1 MQSPFPEAFSW
12 DFSVLALTEDEC
24 EHLVEQLLD
33 QLGLVDDVGFDRPVL
48 RRFLH
53 ACRKA
58 HKPHAFTNW
67 WRAVNA
73 CQAVAVFLH
82 SSGAGA
88 LEKMALEDAAA
99 LMLSSALSPSSL
111 LCARLATR
119 LTCSPSRAALVQFA
133 DHPGVTNAFLV
144 RTRDPLAVRYSN
156 SAVNENHAAAV
167 LQRLLSSCRTD
178 GAGRGDINLLLGRNS
193 NPESRGRFGA
203 RLEQLLRTADPSTY
217 NRLVFRVSD
226 RASNA
231 YRGLSMP
238 FASKQSGAED
248 QLLLLRALLRTAD
261 VAGTQGRQWLDAQ
274 HWAGLRGA
282 QWALQGQQ
290 EKEARL
296 GDSKSSPLMRGG
308 VAGVDVA
315 RIEVAFTAY
324 ITAPLCRALGKA
336 LPYVAGEPL
345 KRAQKHA
352 LTWAQRVEQGMKSA
366 PPAQPGIGATPLE
379 CVASHLARRKAAPQP
394 TSRQAGGNAQQQQ
407 HAHAVANSSFRSS
420 GGSSVASGFL
430 RRALRL
436 DSGDNASAGGASAST
451 SHLPPLASTAAP
463 DNDSFNRSRAQNH
476 SMKSNTSNRSLRSLF
491 GGDGGAGGGGS
502 FTDRSEH
509 GGSQVGASIHGGR
522 AHFDATMDG
531 SVRGAFSANE
541 LLVSQAV
548 DVAGAASAAGSAQH
562 QAQHFGGGMSA
573 SFRSE
578 SARSLDSMGSAMERA
593 SRGAGPSPGGAGG
606 GGGPTVRMAGRAP
619 APSTKSSIHAAAA
632 LEVRRRRWQEQ
643 AQRSALQQSAAAAA
657 IAAAP
662 PSVGNTVG
670 SEGSGGG
677 TVSADASAGLHPA
690 VSAALAVAAPGV
702 AASPRGA
709 GSYQPLLH
717 VAYTAPAVPKLL
729 AQESKYKDSLSGGGA
744 VKQVRSTSMGIGGGL
759 VLGTEDT
766 GPNLFALCAE
776 AVTRHGCTTL
786 DFALSTDLLP
796 PQLSA
801 KASAEDKV
809 ILAGLLAEL
818 ELLAGLA
825 PAGLGSKGGR
835 KTYFPDRQI
844 EGAIKDTYADMQA
857 LLSRAHA
864 TALAA
869 RIRPML
875 NAWPWTLCQLLL
887 VAYIMFAADA
897 LYVFEPTDVYD
908 AAFRGVAIFVMTAF
922 LADAC
927 LRILTQPRYFGHF
940 ICLLDLGSA
949 LAIIPDCAVGPVLTG
964 VSRLTAAGRAG
975 RIIARLGRVVKFVRL
990 VLHCYYLAP
999 AAATKAVSDAAAA
1012 TAAAAAHTHS
1022 LHSPLKRRDST
1033 TDSTSPHAAAAL
1045 LAAPGTIDSGGG
1057 GPAGAANSKED
1068 AAHSQAAPAVP
1079 LAPTSHDVEADS
1091 HAVPAAAP
1099 GADAKPQPAAV
1110 PGAAAVALPERHS
1123 TTKHAK
1129 RPAPP
1134 AGSALWARMS
1144 SLTLRKLV
1152 LGVVFI
1158 VTVYPFLEETQV
1170 DHTPGLFLTTLESF
1184 PYRSSPFNASLAA
1197 LVRSGPP
1204 QGEELLYVLSCPSNG
1219 TTANTPLMLVPP
1231 GCWNGSLH
1239 LAPVFGSLQ
1248 GSPAGYGVRGTDV
1261 VRFSSATNNT
1271 VLCLSRRPGLVRER
1285 RFTAGVTVCCIIL
1298 LLTWLATLSVDAHR
1312 LVVRPVSK
1320 MVNLV
1325 HLLAENPLLALEQSH
1340 SVDAAAM
1347 EMETDTVI
1355 FALLKVGSLLRSAL
1369 GEAGLGIITANLR
1382 DSRKAFDPVI
1392 PGVRVT
1398 AAFSFCDIRRFT
1410 DATECLEEQVMAFVN
1425 TIAGIVHGAAVA
1437 SLGAPNKNIGDAFL
1451 CVWRDQQDE
1460 EDVTARVSFAD
1471 RALASAV
1478 AVLRDVAAN
1487 AVLKR
1492 YATNERIVSRL
1503 GSAWRVQLG
1512 FGLHVG
1518 WAIEGAIGSKHKVDP
1533 SYLSPH
1539 VNLAARL
1546 EGATKQYGVSL
1557 LLSDAFVA
1565 ALRVEE
1571 HHECV
1576 RCIDCVRL
1584 KGSAQPMRVYT
1595 YDDPDLLPDRGG
1607 SLSYEQYR
1615 KCFSAGVEHY
1625 LRGDWGLAST
1635 ELGQCATAW
1644 PADAPVKVLLEFM
1657 AAKGNGCE
1665 TAPVE
1670 WTGVRDLLEK

>member
-1 MQSPFPEAFSW
+1 M
-12 DFSVLALTEDEC
+12 
-24 EHLVEQLLD
+24 
-33 QLGLVDDVGFDRPVL
+33 
-48 RRFLH
+48 
-53 ACRKA
+53 
-58 HKPHAFTNW
+58 
-67 WRAVNA
+67 
-73 CQAVAVFLH
+73 
-82 SSGAGA
+82 
-88 LEKMALEDAAA
+88 
-99 LMLSSALSPSSL
+99 
-111 LCARLATR
+111 
-119 LTCSPSRAALVQFA
+119 
-133 DHPGVTNAFLV
+133 TNAFLV

-178 GAGRGDINLLLGRNS
+178 GAGGGDIHLMLGRNG
-193 NPESRGRFGA
+193 NAESRARVGA
-203 RLEQLLRTADPSTY
+203 RLEQLLRTADPSTH

-226 RASNA
+226 RASTA

-261 VAGTQGRQWLDAQ
+261 VVGTQGRQWLDAQ

-290 EKEARL
+290 EKEAKL
-296 GDSKSSPLMRGG
+296 GESKSSPLMRGG

-315 RIEVAFTAY
+315 RIEVAFTAF
-324 ITAPLCRALGKA
+324 ITGPLCRALGKA

-352 LTWAQRVEQGMKSA
+352 LTWAQRVEQGMKSN

-379 CVASHLARRKAAPQP
+379 CVASHLARRKAAPAVATRP
-394 TSRQAGGNAQQQQ
+394 RGGNAQQQ
-407 HAHAVANSSFRSS
+407 HAHAVATSSYRSS

-436 DSGDNASAGGASAST
+436 DSGDNQSAGGASGA
-451 SHLPPLASTAAP
+451 SHLPPLAAP
-463 DNDSFNRSRAQNH
+463 ASSADGELYRRAQNH
-476 SMKSNTSNRSLRSLF
+476 SLRSNTSNRSLGSFFR
-491 GGDGGAGGGGS
+491 GDGGDGGGGS

-509 GGSQVGASIHGGR
+509 GGSQAGAGSIHGGR
-522 AHFDATMDG
+522 AHFDATADA
-531 SVRGAFSANE
+531 SVRGAFFAND
-541 LLVSQAV
+541 LLVSQPV
-548 DVAGAASAAGSAQH
+548 EAGPASSAGGSGIQH
-562 QAQHFGGGMSA
+562 MHFGGTAGGGMSA

-578 SARSLDSMGSAMERA
+578 SARSLDSMGSFSANA
-593 SRGAGPSPGGAGG
+593 DHAGGSTGAGPSPAG
-606 GGGPTVRMAGRAP
+606 TSVRPHGRAP
-619 APSTKSSIHAAAA
+619 GVTTKSSIHAAAA

-643 AQRSALQQSAAAAA
+643 AQRSAAAAAT
-657 IAAAP
+657 AAGP
-662 PSVGNTVG
+662 LSVGNTVTSDG
-670 SEGSGGG
+670 SGGGG
-677 TVSADASAGLHPA
+677 TVSADASAGLRP
-690 VSAALAVAAPGV
+690 VGGGAAGAAVAAAGV
-702 AASPRGA
+702 SATSPRG
-709 GSYQPLLH
+709 GFTPLLH

-744 VKQVRSTSMGIGGGL
+744 VKQVRSTSMGIGGGI
-759 VLGTEDT
+759 VLGHEDT

-776 AVTRHGCTTL
+776 AVTRHGCSTMDL
-786 DFALSTDLLP
+786 ALSTDLLP

-801 KASAEDKV
+801 KSSAEDKV
-809 ILAGLLAEL
+809 IIAGLIAEL

-825 PAGLGSKGGR
+825 PASRGSKSGR
-835 KTYFPDRQI
+835 KTYFPDRSL
-844 EGAIKDTYADMQA
+844 EGAIKDTYADIQA
-857 LLSRAHA
+857 LLSRGHA
-864 TALAA
+864 TQLAS
-869 RIRPML
+869 RIRPVL
-875 NAWPWTLCQLLL
+875 DAWPWTLAQLLL
-887 VAYIMFAADA
+887 VVYILFAADA
-897 LYVFEPTDVYD
+897 LYVYEPTDVYD
-908 AAFRGVAIFVMTAF
+908 AAFRGTAIFIMTA
-922 LADAC
+922 LLTDAC

-940 ICLLDLGSA
+940 ICLLDIGSA
-949 LAIIPDCAVGPVLTG
+949 LAIIPDCAIGPVLRG
-964 VSRLTAAGRAG
+964 VSKLTAAGRAG

-990 VLHCYYLAP
+990 VLHCYDLALAAATKSLNNAAAAAAAVTHSGRRSSVTGDIALGAGLAMLPAPPAKPPRASVENAAVGGKEEAAHGNAAASATSAVASRDVEADAHGTTSVAAAAADVKAP
-999 AAATKAVSDAAAA
+999 AAA
-1012 TAAAAAHTHS
+1012 
-1022 LHSPLKRRDST
+1022 
-1033 TDSTSPHAAAAL
+1033 
-1045 LAAPGTIDSGGG
+1045 SG
-1057 GPAGAANSKED
+1057 PVAGA
-1068 AAHSQAAPAVP
+1068 
-1079 LAPTSHDVEADS
+1079 
-1091 HAVPAAAP
+1091 
-1099 GADAKPQPAAV
+1099 
-1110 PGAAAVALPERHS
+1110 ERHS
-1123 TTKHAK
+1123 SSSSSGKHLK

-1144 SLTLRKLV
+1144 SLTLRKLI

-1158 VTVYPFLEETQV
+1158 VTVYPFLEEMQE

-1219 TTANTPLMLVPP
+1219 TTANTPLVFAPAN
-1231 GCWNGSLH
+1231 CWNGSVALQ
-1239 LAPVFGSLQ
+1239 PVLGSKH
-1248 GSPAGYGVRGTDV
+1248 SDPAAYGVRGTDIIS
-1261 VRFSSATNNT
+1261 FSSSTNNT

-1325 HLLAENPLLALEQSH
+1325 HLLAENPLLALEQTH
-1340 SVDAAAM
+1340 SVEVSAM

-1576 RCIDCVRL
+1576 RCVDCVRL

-1607 SLSYEQYR
+1607 KLTYEAYR
-1615 KCFSAGVEHY
+1615 RCFSSGVEHY
-1625 LRGDWGLAST
+1625 LRGDWGLAQA
-1635 ELGQCATAW
+1635 ELGQCRDAW

-1657 AAKGNGCE
+1657 QAKGGGGE
-1665 TAPVE
+1665 TAPSE

>member
-1 MQSPFPEAFSW
+1 
-12 DFSVLALTEDEC
+12 
-24 EHLVEQLLD
+24 
-33 QLGLVDDVGFDRPVL
+33 
-48 RRFLH
+48 
-53 ACRKA
+53 
-58 HKPHAFTNW
+58 
-67 WRAVNA
+67 
-73 CQAVAVFLH
+73 
-82 SSGAGA
+82 
-88 LEKMALEDAAA
+88 
-99 LMLSSALSPSSL
+99 
-111 LCARLATR
+111 
-119 LTCSPSRAALVQFA
+119 
-133 DHPGVTNAFLV
+133 VTNAFLV

-167 LQRLLSSCRTD
+167 LQRLLSSCAAD
-178 GAGRGDINLLLGRNS
+178 GAGGGDVHLLLGRNG
-193 NPESRGRFGA
+193 NAESRGRVGA
-203 RLEQLLRTADPSTY
+203 RLEQLLRTADPSTF

-226 RASNA
+226 RASTA

-315 RIEVAFTAY
+315 RIEVAHTAY

-366 PPAQPGIGATPLE
+366 PPAQPGIGAKPLE
-379 CVASHLARRKAAPQP
+379 CIASHLARRKAAPAVA
-394 TSRQAGGNAQQQQ
+394 SRPRGGNAQQ
-407 HAHAVANSSFRSS
+407 HARAVASSSYRS
-420 GGSSVASGFL
+420 GGSSAASSFL

-436 DSGDNASAGGASAST
+436 DSGDNQSAGGASGA
-451 SHLPPLASTAAP
+451 SHLPPLVPASSA
-463 DNDSFNRSRAQNH
+463 DGELHHRAQNH
-476 SMKSNTSNRSLRSLF
+476 SLRSNTSNRSLGSYFR
-491 GGDGGAGGGGS
+491 GDGGDGGGS

-509 GGSQVGASIHGGR
+509 EGSQAGAGSFHGGR
-522 AHFDATMDG
+522 AHVDATDG
-531 SVRGAFSANE
+531 SVRGAFFAND
-541 LLVSQAV
+541 LLVSQPV
-548 DVAGAASAAGSAQH
+548 DVGGVASAAGGSGAGQPLGGGGIG
-562 QAQHFGGGMSA
+562 GGGMTA

-578 SARSLDSMGSAMERA
+578 SARSLDSMGSFSAADRA
-593 SRGAGPSPGGAGG
+593 GGSSGAGPSPGHGGASIK
-606 GGGPTVRMAGRAP
+606 PRLASIT
-619 APSTKSSIHAAAA
+619 SKSSIHAAAA

-643 AQRSALQQSAAAAA
+643 AQRSAAAAAA
-657 IAAAP
+657 SAAP
-662 PSVGNTVG
+662 VSVGNTVG
-670 SEGSGGG
+670 SDRVLRRCLSDSGGAG
-677 TVSADASAGLHPA
+677 AFSDDVSAGLQPA
-690 VSAALAVAAPGV
+690 GGAAAAAAAATAGVSAT
-702 AASPRGA
+702 SPRGGYTA
-709 GSYQPLLH
+709 LLH
-717 VAYTAPAVPKLL
+717 VAYTAPAVPKLI

-744 VKQVRSTSMGIGGGL
+744 VKQVRSTSMGIGGGI
-759 VLGTEDT
+759 VSGQDE

-776 AVTRHGCTTL
+776 AVTRHGCSTMDL
-786 DFALSTDLLP
+786 ALSTDLLP
-796 PQLSA
+796 PQLSV
-801 KASAEDKV
+801 KPSAEDKV
-809 ILAGLLAEL
+809 ILAGLIAEL

-825 PAGLGSKGGR
+825 PASHGSRSGR
-835 KTYFPDRQI
+835 KTYFPDRTL
-844 EGAIKDTYADMQA
+844 EGAIKDTYADIQA
-857 LLSRAHA
+857 VLSRAHA
-864 TALAA
+864 TRLAS
-869 RIRPML
+869 RIRPVL
-875 NAWPWTLCQLLL
+875 DAWPWTLIQLLL
-887 VAYIMFAADA
+887 VAYILFAADA
-897 LYVFEPTDVYD
+897 LYVYEPTDVYD
-908 AAFRGVAIFVMTAF
+908 AAFRGVAIFIMTT
-922 LADAC
+922 LLTDAC

-940 ICLLDLGSA
+940 VCLLDLGSA
-949 LAIIPDCAVGPVLTG
+949 LAIIPDCAIGPVLRG
-964 VSRLTAAGRAG
+964 VSKLTAAGRAG

-990 VLHCYYLAP
+990 VLHCYDLAL
-999 AAATKAVSDAAAA
+999 AAATKSLSNAAVAAAA
-1012 TAAAAAHTHS
+1012 VAHAGRRSSMTGDSAPAAGLAMLPPPPAKAPHAAHNGAAVSGMEEDAHGTAAAAAVASSDVEADAHGA
-1022 LHSPLKRRDST
+1022 
-1033 TDSTSPHAAAAL
+1033 TSVAAATADVKAP
-1045 LAAPGTIDSGGG
+1045 AAPGT
-1057 GPAGAANSKED
+1057 
-1068 AAHSQAAPAVP
+1068 V
-1079 LAPTSHDVEADS
+1079 
-1091 HAVPAAAP
+1091 
-1099 GADAKPQPAAV
+1099 
-1110 PGAAAVALPERHS
+1110 AVAERHS
-1123 TTKHAK
+1123 SSSSKPLK
-1129 RPAPP
+1129 PAPP

-1152 LGVVFI
+1152 IGVVFI
-1158 VTVYPFLEETQV
+1158 VTVYPFLEETPV

-1184 PYRSSPFNASLAA
+1184 PYSSSPFNATLAA
-1197 LVRSGPP
+1197 LVRSGPI
-1204 QGEELLYVLSCPSNG
+1204 QGEQLLYVLSCPSNG
-1219 TTANTPLMLVPP
+1219 TTANMPLAVAPA
-1231 GCWNGSLH
+1231 GCWNGTVPL
-1239 LAPVFGSLQ
+1239 LPVLGSKH
-1248 GSPAGYGVRGTDV
+1248 SDPAAYGVRGTDIIA
-1261 VRFSSATNNT
+1261 FSSSTNNT
-1271 VLCLSRRPGLVRER
+1271 VLVLSRRPGLVRER
-1285 RFTAGVTVCCIIL
+1285 RFTAAVTVCCIVL
-1298 LLTWLATLSVDAHR
+1298 LLAWLATLSADAHR

-1325 HLLAENPLLALEQSH
+1325 HLLAENPLLALEQTH
-1340 SVDAAAM
+1340 SVEVSAR

-1487 AVLKR
+1487 AVLKL
-1492 YATNERIVSRL
+1492 YATNDRIVSRL

-1576 RCIDCVRL
+1576 RCVDCVRL

-1595 YDDPDLLPDRGG
+1595 YDDPDLLPGRGG
-1607 SLSYEQYR
+1607 KLSYEAYR
-1615 KCFSAGVEHY
+1615 RCFSAGVEHY
-1625 LRGDWGLAST
+1625 LQGEWGMAQV
-1635 ELGQCATAW
+1635 ELGQCRDAW
-1644 PADAPVKVLLEFM
+1644 PADAPVNVLLEFM
-1657 AAKGNGCE
+1657 QAKGGGGDK
-1665 TAPVE
+1665 APAE
-1670 WTGVRDLLEK
+1670 WMGVRDLLEK